1 MAVTAIIAVMPRNRE
16 PLSRIHIS
24 VDFNAD
30 KTAIVN
36 PVEHSFHCLHLFYK
50 IKKRI
55 VNHMVDD
62 FSKFFSIACISLF
75 FCNNDRCGNS

>member
-16 PLSRIHIS
+16 PLSKIHIS

-36 PVEHSFHCLHLFYK
+36 PVEYLYTDVSDILLSILFIVYTSF
-50 IKKRI
+50 IKSKRELSTI
-55 VNHMVDD
+55 WLMTLAS
-62 FSKFFSIACISLF
+62 FLA
-75 FCNNDRCGNS
+75 

>member
-1 MAVTAIIAVMPRNRE
+1 MAVTAIIAVMPRDRE

-36 PVEHSFHCLHLFYK
+36 PVEYLYTGVSDILLSILFIVYTSF
-50 IKKRI
+50 IKSKRELSTI
-55 VNHMVDD
+55 WLMTLAS
-62 FSKFFSIACISLF
+62 FLA
-75 FCNNDRCGNS
+75 

>member
-36 PVEHSFHCLHLFYK
+36 PVEYLYTGVSDILLSILFIVYTYFIKSKRELSTIWLMTLASFL
-50 IKKRI
+50 
-55 VNHMVDD
+55 
-62 FSKFFSIACISLF
+62 A
-75 FCNNDRCGNS
+75 

>member
-1 MAVTAIIAVMPRNRE
+1 MAVTAIIVVMPRNRE

-36 PVEHSFHCLHLFYK
+36 PVEYLYTGVSDILLSILFIVYTSF
-50 IKKRI
+50 IKSKRELSTI
-55 VNHMVDD
+55 WLMTLAS
-62 FSKFFSIACISLF
+62 FLA
-75 FCNNDRCGNS
+75 